1 MLIAATPSEIGA
13 QLWMLGTAAYPMYL
27 VRGHREGAL
36 IEGGVSALGPL
47 LKQQLHALGIGPQYI
62 RQAVITHAHP
72 DHVMAIPALR
82 EMFPDLSVLAS
93 ATAAATLTSEKALGF
108 FRQIDGALA
117 EALHR
122 CGAIA
127 EAEGAAADLS
137 SSATENTAGQA
148 SSGTPAKAP
157 DRIAVDRVVG
167 EGDVLSVEDLS
178 WTVLATP
185 GHSDC
190 SISLHEASRRLLIIS
205 DASGYY
211 LPASNTWWP
220 NYFSG
225 YAAYLKS
232 LERLA
237 ALDAEVLGL
246 SHNGAVLGRD
256 DVRAYFA
263 GAIAATQQY
272 HERIVAAAKDGK
284 PVRQLA
290 EELGAEIHRQ
300 TPLLPLDFFQKNCGL
315 LIKQS
320 LKHAAS

>member
-1 MLIAATPSEIGA
+1 MLIEKAPSELTPN
-13 QLWMLGTAAYPMYL
+13 LWMLGTAAYPMYL
-27 VRGHREGAL
+27 VRGRREGAI
-36 IEGGVSALGPL
+36 IEGGISALGPL
-47 LKQQLHALGIGPQYI
+47 LKQQLHELGVGPQYV

-82 EMFPDLSVLAS
+82 EMFPGLTVLAS
-93 ATAAATLTSEKALGF
+93 GIAAATLTSEKAIGF
-108 FRQIDGALA
+108 FRQIDTVLT
-117 EALHR
+117 EVVR
-122 CGAIA
+122 KSVAIA
-127 EAEGAAADLS
+127 EAPAAASDP
-137 SSATENTAGQA
+137 TAAA
-148 SSGTPAKAP
+148 SN
-157 DRIAVDRVVG
+157 RIAVDRVVG
-167 EGDVLSVEDLS
+167 EGDLFAVDELS

-190 SISLHEASRRLLIIS
+190 SISLHEASRGLLAIS

-225 YAAYLKS
+225 YAAYVGS

-237 ALDAEVLGL
+237 ALDAEVLCL

-263 GAIAATQQY
+263 GAISSTRQY
-272 HERIVAAAKDGK
+272 HERIVAQSKAGK
-284 PVRQLA
+284 SVRQLA

-300 TPLLPLDFFQKNCGL
+300 TPLLPLDFFQKNCSL
-315 LIKQS
+315 LVKQS
-320 LKHAAS
+320 LKHAGL

>member
-1 MLIAATPSEIGA
+1 MLIATTPSEIGA

-27 VRGHREGAL
+27 VRGQREGAL
-36 IEGGVSALGPL
+36 IEGGISALGPL
-47 LKQQLHALGIGPQYI
+47 LKLQLHALGIGPQYV

-82 EMFPDLSVLAS
+82 EMFSDLSVLAS

-117 EALHR
+117 EVLHR

-127 EAEGAAADLS
+127 EAESAA
-137 SSATENTAGQA
+137 G
-148 SSGTPAKAP
+148 AP
-157 DRIAVDRVVG
+157 DRITVDRVVG
-167 EGDVLSVEDLS
+167 EGDVLAVEDLS

-190 SISLHEASRRLLIIS
+190 SISLHEASRGLLIIS

-263 GAIAATQQY
+263 GAIAATHQY

-315 LIKQS
+315 LVKQS
-320 LKHAAS
+320 LKHAGL

>member
-1 MLIAATPSEIGA
+1 MLIEKIPAELTPN
-13 QLWMLGTAAYPMYL
+13 LWMLGTAAYPMYL
-27 VRGHREGAL
+27 VRGGREGAV
-36 IEGGVSALGPL
+36 IEGGISALGPL
-47 LKQQLHALGIGPQYI
+47 LKQQLHELGVGPQYV

-82 EMFPDLSVLAS
+82 EMFPGLAVLAS
-93 ATAAATLTSEKALGF
+93 AAAAATLSSEKAMGV

-117 EALHR
+117 EVVR
-122 CGAIA
+122 QSVAIA
-127 EAEGAAADLS
+127 ESPTPPAAA
-137 SSATENTAGQA
+137 AN
-148 SSGTPAKAP
+148 
-157 DRIAVDRVVG
+157 RIAVDRVVG
-167 EGDVLSVEDLS
+167 EGDVIAVDDLS

-190 SISLHEASRRLLIIS
+190 SLSLHEASRGLLAIS

-225 YAAYLKS
+225 YAAYVAS

-237 ALDAEVLGL
+237 ELDAEVLCL
-246 SHNGAVLGRD
+246 SHNGAVLGRAG
-256 DVRAYFA
+256 VRAYFA
-263 GAIAATQQY
+263 GAISSARQY
-272 HERIVAAAKDGK
+272 HERIVAEARAGK
-284 PVRQLA
+284 PIRQIA

-315 LIKQS
+315 LVKQS
-320 LKHAAS
+320 LKHAGL

>member
-1 MLIAATPSEIGA
+1 M
-13 QLWMLGTAAYPMYL
+13 
-27 VRGHREGAL
+27 
-36 IEGGVSALGPL
+36 
-47 LKQQLHALGIGPQYI
+47 KQQLHSLGIGPQYV

-82 EMFPDLSVLAS
+82 EIFPDLSVLAS

-117 EALHR
+117 KVLHR
-122 CGAIA
+122 SGAIA
-127 EAEGAAADLS
+127 EVESAAAGLS
-137 SSATENTAGQA
+137 GGATENTAGQA
-148 SSGTPAKAP
+148 SSGTPA
-157 DRIAVDRVVG
+157 RIAVDRVVG
-167 EGDVLSVEDLS
+167 EGDVVSVEDLS

-190 SISLHEASRRLLIIS
+190 SISLHEASRGLLVIS

-225 YAAYLKS
+225 YAAYLNS

-246 SHNGAVLGRD
+246 SHNGAVLGQD
-256 DVRAYFA
+256 NVRATSPA
-263 GAIAATQQY
+263 RSPPRSGIMNGSLRLPRTASPSGSLP
-272 HERIVAAAKDGK
+272 RSWGPK
-284 PVRQLA
+284 
-290 EELGAEIHRQ
+290 IHRQ

-320 LKHAAS
+320 LKYAGL

>member
-1 MLIAATPSEIGA
+1 MLIEKAPSELTP

-27 VRGHREGAL
+27 VRGGREGAV
-36 IEGGVSALGPL
+36 IEGGISALGPL
-47 LKQQLHALGIGPQYI
+47 LKQQLHELGVGPQYV
-62 RQAVITHAHP
+62 RQAVIMHAHP

-82 EMFPDLSVLAS
+82 EMFPGLSVMAS
-93 ATAAATLTSEKALGF
+93 GVAAAMLTSEKTIGF
-108 FRQIDGALA
+108 FRQNDSVLTEIL
-117 EALHR
+117 R
-122 CGAIA
+122 KSV
-127 EAEGAAADLS
+127 AAA
-137 SSATENTAGQA
+137 E
-148 SSGTPAKAP
+148 TPAP
-157 DRIAVDRVVG
+157 PFNRIAVDRVVG
-167 EGDVLSVEDLS
+167 DGDAIAVDELS

-190 SISLHEASRRLLIIS
+190 SISLHEASRGLLAIS

-211 LPASNTWWP
+211 RPASNTWWP

-225 YAAYLKS
+225 SAAYVGS

-237 ALDAEVLGL
+237 ALDAEVLCL

-263 GAIAATQQY
+263 GAISSTRQY
-272 HERIVAAAKDGK
+272 HERIVAESTAGK

-300 TPLLPLDFFQKNCGL
+300 APLLPLDFFQKNCGL
-315 LIKQS
+315 LVKQS
-320 LKHAAS
+320 LKHAGA

>member
-1 MLIAATPSEIGA
+1 MLIDKIPSELA
-13 QLWMLGTAAYPMYL
+13 PQLWMLGTAAYPMYL
-27 VRGHREGAL
+27 VRGRREGAI
-36 IEGGVSALGPL
+36 IEGGISALGPL
-47 LKQQLHALGIGPQYI
+47 VKQQLQELGVGPQYV

-72 DHVMAIPALR
+72 DHVMAVPALR
-82 EMFPDLSVLAS
+82 EMFPGLSVLAS
-93 ATAAATLTSEKALGF
+93 GVAAATLATEKAIGF

-117 EALHR
+117 EILHKS
-122 CGAIA
+122 GAIA
-127 EAEGAAADLS
+127 ETQCATAGLS
-137 SSATENTAGQA
+137 SSAAENTAGQA
-148 SSGTPAKAP
+148 GSGIPAAVES
-157 DRIAVDRVVG
+157 RIAVDRVVG
-167 EGDVLSVEDLS
+167 EGDTIAVDDLS

-190 SISLHEASRRLLIIS
+190 SISLHEASRGLLAIS

-225 YAAYLKS
+225 YAAYLGS

-237 ALDAEVLGL
+237 ALDAEVLCL

-263 GAIAATQQY
+263 GAISSTRQY
-272 HERIVAAAKDGK
+272 HERIVAESRPGK

-300 TPLLPLDFFQKNCGL
+300 APLLPLDFFQKNCGL
-315 LIKQS
+315 LVKQS
-320 LKHAAS
+320 LKYAGV

>member
-1 MLIAATPSEIGA
+1 MLIEKAPSELTP

-27 VRGHREGAL
+27 VRGGREGAV
-36 IEGGVSALGPL
+36 IEGGISALGPL
-47 LKQQLHALGIGPQYI
+47 LKQQLHELGVGPQYV
-62 RQAVITHAHP
+62 RQAVIMHAHP

-82 EMFPDLSVLAS
+82 EMFPGLSVMAS
-93 ATAAATLTSEKALGF
+93 GVAAAMLTSEKTIGF
-108 FRQIDGALA
+108 FRQIDSVLT
-117 EALHR
+117 EILR
-122 CGAIA
+122 KSV
-127 EAEGAAADLS
+127 AAA
-137 SSATENTAGQA
+137 E
-148 SSGTPAKAP
+148 TPAP
-157 DRIAVDRVVG
+157 PFNRIAVDRVVG
-167 EGDVLSVEDLS
+167 DGDAIAVDELS

-190 SISLHEASRRLLIIS
+190 SISLHEASRGLLAIS

-225 YAAYLKS
+225 YAAYVGS

-237 ALDAEVLGL
+237 ALDAEVLCL

-263 GAIAATQQY
+263 GAISSTRQY
-272 HERIVAAAKDGK
+272 HERIVAESTAGK

-300 TPLLPLDFFQKNCGL
+300 APLLPLDFFQKNCGL
-315 LIKQS
+315 LVKQS
-320 LKHAAS
+320 LKHAGA